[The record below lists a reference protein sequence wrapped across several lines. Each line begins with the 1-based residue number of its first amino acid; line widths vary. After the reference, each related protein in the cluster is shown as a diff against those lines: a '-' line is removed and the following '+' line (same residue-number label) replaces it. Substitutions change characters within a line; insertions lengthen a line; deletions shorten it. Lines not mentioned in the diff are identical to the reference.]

1 VLMRATVSTRAV
13 GPVVCRP
20 PMNIDKI
27 RQALTAYKAN
37 DGKVDTQE
45 LDKLMLQA
53 RDAGGLD
60 ATERAEL
67 ISASSG
73 FDDPTKQRLMR
84 HLSAMGQPN
93 AYVNLQALGTVTNIE
108 GRYANLKLD
117 VPGLTARVGLFDNSF
132 AVKGKATADGV
143 IKLTIEGKEL
153 SVVVK
158 RGDAPAAI
166 LEKLQAQLP
175 AGTRGLVYG
184 GDVRPYD
191 AETFNGAAATRRGA
205 AAHIAL
211 YKPEALGLQPG
222 EKPLRVVVTGY
233 GAFMG
238 ITDNPS
244 ANMAQKLA
252 ELGVKGA
259 IIEYRRLEVNHD
271 AVNSFVAEMKRSP
284 PDVILSMGVSS
295 ESQVEERPENKVGGG
310 VDGDNR
316 PITPGVVRDGAI
328 RELRTDLPVE
338 VIDGALRKFGDQR
351 EVGTSKSDANYSP
364 DRSAYLC
371 NYLGFNLADTFG
383 GTAATTAGFV
393 HVTDHTP
400 TEQMHTLLESVVAN
414 QLEWRRSQ
422 RPVPPS

>member
-1 VLMRATVSTRAV
+1 
-13 GPVVCRP
+13 
-20 PMNIDKI
+20 MNIDKI

-60 ATERAEL
+60 PTERAEL
-67 ISASSG
+67 IKASSG

-108 GRYANLKLD
+108 GRYANLKLE
-117 VPGLTARVGLFDNSF
+117 VPGLNARIGLFDNSF
-132 AVKGKATADGV
+132 SVKGKATADGV
-143 IKLTIEGKEL
+143 ITLTLEGKQL
-153 SVVVK
+153 SVAVK
-158 RGDAPAAI
+158 KGDLPAAI
-166 LEKLQAQLP
+166 LEKLQKQLP
-175 AGTRGLVYG
+175 AGTTGLVYG

-191 AETFNGAAATRRGA
+191 AETFNGSAASKKGA

-211 YKPEALGLQPG
+211 YKPDALGLKAG

-259 IIEYRRLEVNHD
+259 IVEYRRLEVNHE
-271 AVNSFVAEMKRSP
+271 AVNAFVAEMKRSP

-295 ESQVEERPENKVGGG
+295 ESQVEERPENRVGGG
-310 VDGDNR
+310 VDGDNN
-316 PITPGVVRDGAI
+316 PIAPGVVRAGA
-328 RELRTDLPVE
+328 RDELRTDLPVE
-338 VIDGALRKFGDQR
+338 VIDAALKKFGDKR
-351 EVGTSKSDANYSP
+351 EVGTSKSDAGYTP

-371 NYLGFNLADTFG
+371 NYLGFNLADAFG
-383 GTAATTAGFV
+383 GTPATTAGFV

-400 TEQMHTLLESVVAN
+400 PDQMHTLLESVVAT
-414 QLEWRRSQ
+414 QLDWRRSQ
-422 RPVPPS
+422 QPAPPV

>member
-1 VLMRATVSTRAV
+1 
-13 GPVVCRP
+13 
-20 PMNIDKI
+20 MNIDKI

-45 LDKLMLQA
+45 LDKLMLQV

-67 ISASSG
+67 LNASSG
-73 FDDPTKQRLMR
+73 FDDPTRQRLMR

-93 AYVNLQALGTVTNIE
+93 AYVNLQALGTVTNVE

-117 VPGLTARVGLFDNSF
+117 VPGLNARIGLFDNSF
-132 AVKGKATADGV
+132 SLKGKATGDGV
-143 IKLTIEGKEL
+143 LKMTLEGKEL
-153 SVVVK
+153 SVAVK
-158 RGDAPAAI
+158 KGDFPAAI
-166 LEKLQAQLP
+166 LEKLQKQLP
-175 AGTRGLVYG
+175 AGTTGLVYG

-191 AETFNGAAATRRGA
+191 SETFTGSAATKKGA

-211 YKPEALGLQPG
+211 YKPEALGLKPG

-259 IIEYRRLEVNHD
+259 IVEYRRLDVNHE
-271 AVNSFVAEMKRSP
+271 AVNQFVAEMKRSP

-295 ESQVEERPENKVGGG
+295 QSQVEEHPENRVGGG
-310 VDGDNR
+310 VDGDNN
-316 PITPGVVRDGAI
+316 PITPGVVRKGAKN
-328 RELRTDLPVE
+328 ELNTDLPVAT
-338 VIDGALRKFGDQR
+338 IDAALKKFGDKR
-351 EVGTSKSDANYSP
+351 EVGTSKSDAAYAA

-371 NYLGFNLADTFG
+371 NYLGFNLADNFG
-383 GTAATTAGFV
+383 QTPATTAGFV

-400 TEQMHTLLESVVAN
+400 TEQMQTLLESVVAK
-414 QLEWRRSQ
+414 QLDWRRSQ
-422 RPVPPS
+422 VIAPS

>member
-1 VLMRATVSTRAV
+1 
-13 GPVVCRP
+13 
-20 PMNIDKI
+20 MNIDKI

-37 DGKVDTQE
+37 DGKVDTAE

-73 FDDPTKQRLMR
+73 FDDPTKQRLLR

-93 AYVNLQALGTVTNIE
+93 AYVNLQALGKVTSVE
-108 GRYANLKLD
+108 GRYANLKLE

-132 AVKGKATADGV
+132 SVKGKATADGT
-143 IKLTIEGKEL
+143 IKMSVDGKDL
-153 SVVVK
+153 SVAVK
-158 RGDAPAAI
+158 KGDAPAAI
-166 LEKLQAQLP
+166 LEQLQKQLP
-175 AGTRGLVYG
+175 SGTTGLVYG

-191 AETFNGAAATRRGA
+191 AETFEGSPATKRGA

-211 YKPEALGLQPG
+211 YKPEALGLRPG

-259 IIEYRRLEVNHD
+259 IVEYRRLDVNHA
-271 AVNSFVAEMKRSP
+271 AVNEFVAEMKRQP

-295 ESQVEERPENKVGGG
+295 ESQVEERPENRVGGG
-310 VDGDNR
+310 VDGDNK
-316 PITPGVVRDGAI
+316 PITPGIVRGGGQA
-328 RELRTDLPVE
+328 ELRTDLPVD
-338 VIDGALRKFGDQR
+338 VIDSALKKFGDKR
-351 EVGTSKSDANYSP
+351 EVGTSRSDASYTP

-371 NYLGFNLADTFG
+371 NYLGFNLADNFG
-383 GTAATTAGFV
+383 GTPATTAGFV

-400 TEQMHTLLESVVAN
+400 PEQMHALLESVVAK
-414 QLEWRRSQ
+414 QLDWRRSQ
-422 RPVPPS
+422 QPAPHI